1 MTKNI
6 KTKYRGIYIRG
17 DNGKVQ
23 VDTSYKKIRLRKQ
36 FRDGK
41 PKTIEEAYKRL
52 EEQKRLIDTGK
63 YVTERKTLEYVYKT
77 LDDEKRDTGKKKEQT
92 SFYTDYDFYKRMSK
106 HIDIKREI
114 DSFTKDDLRK
124 FQKGVIRSSW
134 SAGTK
139 NKVIS
144 LMKQIY
150 KTAIKYDWV
159 KEDISVVLEKQKVDK
174 KENKVFTDEE
184 QAMMFAD
191 AEKTFNS
198 YPNLLGF
205 LSLGIYGGLREGEM
219 LGLQW
224 RDIDFEN
231 HDLHVERQWNETVKR
246 FTDPKTEDSK
256 RVIPMF
262 PELQG
267 VMERLYNKVKRK
279 EGFKETDCVLT
290 SWQGRYTGKH
300 LSPNN
305 FSYGLKGVTKR
316 CNIQEETRS
325 HVLRKTC
332 ATNLLKRGWRIERVS
347 AFLGHSKPIITY
359 TTYTNKNEYLKNA
372 KNEMWQNVEKK
383 GA

>member
-6 KTKYRGIYIRG
+6 KTKYKGIYIRG

-23 VDTSYKKIRLRKQ
+23 VDTTYKRKRITKQ

-41 PKTIEEAYKRL
+41 PKTIEEAYKWL
-52 EEQKRLIDTGK
+52 QEQRKLIDTGK
-63 YVTERKTLEYVYKT
+63 YVEAHKTLEEVYRI
-77 LDDEKRDTGKKKEQT
+77 LDEEKRDTGKKKEQT
-92 SFYTDYDFYKRMSK
+92 SFYTDYDFYKRIAK
-106 HIDIKREI
+106 YIDIGRSI
-114 DSFTKDDLRK
+114 DSFTKDDLRE
-124 FQKGVIRSSW
+124 FQKKVVRSNL

-139 NKVIS
+139 NKAIS
-144 LMKQIY
+144 LMKQIFR
-150 KTAIKYDWV
+150 TAVKYDWV

-174 KENKVFTDEE
+174 KENKVFTEEE
-184 QAMMFAD
+184 QSMILKE
-191 AEKTFNS
+191 AERTFNS

-205 LSLGIYGGLREGEM
+205 LSLGIHGGLREGEM

-224 RDIDFEN
+224 QDIDFKE
-231 HDLHVERQWNETVKR
+231 HEIHIVRQWNETVKR

-262 PELQG
+262 PELQS
-267 VMERLYNKVKRK
+267 VLERIHDKVIRK
-279 EGFKETDCVLT
+279 EGYKDTDCVLT
-290 SWQGRYTGKH
+290 SWQGKYTGKH

-316 CNIQEETRS
+316 CNIQEETKS

-332 ATNLLKRGWRIERVS
+332 ATNLLKKGWSIDRVS
-347 AFLGHSKPIITY
+347 AMLGHTNTVITY
-359 TTYTNKNEYLKNA
+359 KTYTNKKEVLKNA
-372 KNEMWQNVEKK
+372 KKEIWQIGEKK